1 MKNFLIDMCLV
12 ALLIF
17 MINGIFGNYGVQ
29 KEVFDQSITQFEQ
42 TIQDNETIDSDYGIV
57 TDQPE
62 NTLSLVIKSIS
73 DFCIKIIET
82 VVLIISNLISS
93 LF

>member
-42 TIQDNETIDSDYGIV
+42 TIQDNETINSDYGIV

>member
-1 MKNFLIDMCLV
+1 MKNFLIDMFLV